1 MTANYVRDI
10 DAAAFQREVVERSKE
25 VPVVVDFWAAWCG
38 PCKVLGP
45 LLERLAGEFEGGFE
59 LAKVDVDS
67 NQALAGQ
74 FGVQGIPTVVGFR
87 DGQPIS
93 QFTGALPEA
102 SVREWL
108 GEIIPSEADLLVTT
122 ADDLLAEG
130 DAAAAERV
138 FREALI
144 VAPRHQDA
152 GIGLASLLID
162 TDRNE
167 EALNLLQPLTPS
179 PEVERLQAAA
189 RMGTVDTKAIPD
201 LEARLA
207 TDPDNAPVRIELG
220 KALAA
225 DQQFEPSLEALLEAV
240 AHGGE
245 TRDEARQAMLDVFE
259 VLGSEHEL
267 TAAYRRRLASAL
279 F

>member
-1 MTANYVRDI
+1 MNANYVRDV
-10 DAAAFQREVVERSKE
+10 DAAAFQRDVVERSKE

-45 LLERLAGEFEGGFE
+45 LLEKLAGEFEGGFE

-67 NQALAGQ
+67 NQALAGR
-74 FGVQGIPTVVGFR
+74 FGVRGIPTVVGFR
-87 DGQPIS
+87 DGQPVS

-102 SVREWL
+102 GVRQWL
-108 GEIIPSEADLLVTT
+108 GEIIPSEADLLVAA

-130 DAAAAERV
+130 DLAAAERGY
-138 FREALI
+138 REALL
-144 VAPRHQDA
+144 VAPRHQEA

-162 TDRNE
+162 AGRSQ
-167 EALNLLQPLTPS
+167 EALNVLQPLTPS
-179 PEVERLQAAA
+179 PEIDRLRAAA
-189 RMGTVDTKAIPD
+189 RMGAVDTTAIPD

-207 TDPDNAPVRIELG
+207 AEPDNASVRIELG

-240 AHGGE
+240 TQGGE
-245 TRDEARQAMLDVFE
+245 TRDEARKAILDVFE

-267 TAAYRRRLASAL
+267 TAIYRRRLASAL